1 MTGAW
6 NRRGTFGLAGA
17 GLLAAGL
24 ALWANGAG
32 PWAGL
37 AGAALLGGAIIGWWR
52 AELPPGAPVWLRHV
66 AALAIVLDILI
77 CGLWALLCLRT
88 FGSDIALLPQSDPRH
103 LSLVG
108 TLAIVASAALARWAL
123 DVRRDRAA
131 ALWAAMALGAVAGGA
146 ELYGMGHRVPPAF
159 GGLRLL
165 HLVLG
170 LAVLA
175 AVRPAGRMALT
186 LGVMAWMGI
195 AGLWTILFVAAW
207 LA

>member
-1 MTGAW
+1 MIEGW
-6 NRRGTFGLAGA
+6 NSRGTFGLAGA

-24 ALWANGAG
+24 ALWISGAG
-32 PWAGL
+32 PWIGL
-37 AGAALLGGAIIGWWR
+37 IGAILLAFAIVSWW
-52 AELPPGAPVWLRHV
+52 EGEVPSGAPVWLRHAAAV
-66 AALAIVLDILI
+66 ALVAELLI
-77 CGLWALLCLRT
+77 CGLWTLLCLRT
-88 FGSDIALLPQSDPRH
+88 FGTGMALLPGEDPRH
-103 LSLVG
+103 LTLVG
-108 TLAIVASAALARWAL
+108 TLAVVASAAVARWAL
-123 DVRRDRAA
+123 DVRADRGR
-131 ALWAAMALGAVAGGA
+131 ALWIALGLGVLAGGA
-146 ELYGMGHRVPPAF
+146 ELYGLGHGVPPAF
-159 GGLRLL
+159 AGLRLV